1 MNNFGICY
9 RGSKSRIAAD
19 LIAHLPSG
27 GTFYDLFAG
36 GCAVTHAAMLSGK
49 YRGFV
54 ANDITGTPGLF
65 RDAINGKFR
74 DEKRWIS
81 REDFFRLKDSEPY
94 VRCVWSFGA
103 NGKDY
108 CYARTIEPYK
118 RACHYAIVLDDF
130 QPLAELC
137 PEVVEAARTALNG
150 VWDKTRRR
158 LIFGRAVVNWLK
170 RNGTDEMLANNPLYA
185 SCHFKGG
192 KPNATSVKIQ
202 SLESLESLE
211 RLLNLESLE
220 RLQNLERLQSLE
232 RLAAYAA
239 DYRDIPIDTSDNP
252 VVYCDPPYRGTS
264 GYGFEFDFAAFDD
277 WLRAR
282 PFPVYIS
289 EYTMPEDFVP
299 IWGATVRQLASAKGG
314 GTAQERLWVHEK
326 WRDEIFTGTLF

>member
-19 LIAHLPSG
+19 LIAHLPAG

-49 YRGFV
+49 YRRFV

-65 RDAINGKFR
+65 RDAIAGKFR

-108 CYARTIEPYK
+108 CYSQTIEPYK

-130 QPLAELC
+130 RPLAELC
-137 PEVVEAARTALNG
+137 PEVVEAVQTALSG
-150 VWDKTRRR
+150 VWDRTRRR
-158 LIFGRAVVNWLK
+158 LIFGRTVLNWLK
-170 RNGTDEMLANNPLYA
+170 RNGTEEMLANNPLYA

-192 KPNATSVKIQ
+192 KANVSPNKIQ
-202 SLESLESLE
+202 RLESLESLE
-211 RLLNLESLE
+211 RLQSLESL
-220 RLQNLERLQSLE
+220 QCLQS
-232 RLAAYAA
+232 LAAYAA

-252 VVYCDPPYRGTS
+252 IVYCDPPYRGTS
-264 GYGFEFDFAAFDD
+264 GYGFEFDFAAFDE
-277 WLRAR
+277 WLRTR

-299 IWGATVRQLASAKGG
+299 IWGATVQQLASAKGG
-314 GTAQERLWVHEK
+314 GTAQERLWVHRK